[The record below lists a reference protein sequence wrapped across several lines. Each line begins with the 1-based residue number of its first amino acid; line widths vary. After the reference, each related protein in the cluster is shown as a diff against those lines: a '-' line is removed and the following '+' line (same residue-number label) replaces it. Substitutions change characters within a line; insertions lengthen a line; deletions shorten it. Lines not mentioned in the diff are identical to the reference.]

1 MKSLQR
7 NLPLLCL
14 FKACQMS
21 LFPLSIITL
30 FHQFQIGLT
39 QEQILIIQGIK
50 SLICALFEFPAGW
63 IADRIGYRKTLIL
76 GSISLLIC
84 WVLYTQAD
92 SFNGIVLADAF
103 LGIGWSFI
111 YGTDAALLYESLLG
125 QEKLH
130 ELSMWNGRISFWGQL
145 AEAAC
150 AVAAGFIYE
159 YSPAMPFYIQA
170 GISVLNII
178 LALLI
183 LEPDRKRSLRK
194 DKFREIR
201 EMFKKTFIDSKVL
214 CYSTLLFIILGI
226 ASYLQVWNIQVYA
239 KQSGISSFWLGIN
252 WAIANIFVA
261 LGSLYSH
268 RIEKNIG
275 TLKTLYFCLIL
286 IIIGYSG
293 LSLLPGII
301 GFAFYYFLTF
311 ERGINYPVLND
322 IQQKVI
328 PSENR
333 AGMLSITNFSFRV
346 IFALICPLAGMLIE
360 FAGFKVF
367 FLVAGVLFTVTGFIL
382 LKNLKYQ
389 LQKENWTNL

>member
-1 MKSLQR
+1 MQR

-39 QEQILIIQGIK
+39 QEEILIVQGIK

-76 GSISLLIC
+76 GSLSLLIC
-84 WVLYTQAD
+84 WVLYTQVD
-92 SFNGIVLADAF
+92 SFGGIVLADAF

-150 AVAAGFIYE
+150 AIAAGFLYE
-159 YSPAMPFYIQA
+159 YLPTMPFYIQA
-170 GISVLNII
+170 GISLFNVI
-178 LALLI
+178 LAFMI
-183 LEPDRKRSLRK
+183 LEPDRKRSMRK
-194 DKFREIR
+194 DKFREIYD
-201 EMFKKTFIDSKVL
+201 MFKKTFIDSKVL
-214 CYSTLLFIILGI
+214 RYSTLLFIVLGI
-226 ASYLQVWNIQVYA
+226 ASYLQVWNIQIYA
-239 KQSGISSFWLGIN
+239 EQSGISTSWLGIN
-252 WAIANIFVA
+252 WAAANIFVA

-268 RIEKNIG
+268 RIEKYMG
-275 TLKTLYFCLIL
+275 TLKTLYLCLTL

-293 LSLLPGII
+293 LAFLPGII
-301 GFAFYYFLTF
+301 GFAFYYFLTI

-328 PSENR
+328 SSENR
-333 AGMLSITNFSFRV
+333 AGMLSITNFSFRI
-346 IFALICPLAGMLIE
+346 IFAAICPLAGMLIE
-360 FAGFKVF
+360 SHGFKVF
-367 FLVAGVLFTVTGFIL
+367 FTVAGVLFTVTGFIL